1 MLARLLIKNYALI
14 EHLDIRFDKGL
25 NIITGETGAG
35 KSIIMGALG
44 LILGNR
50 AEGKHFFDE
59 SKKCIIEGT
68 FKVDSYDLVGF
79 FNEHDIDYD
88 KETIVRRE
96 LTIDG
101 KSRAFVNDSPVTLN
115 VLRLL
120 GEQLFDIHSQHAT
133 LQLNTEKFQL
143 MVIDSVAKNDRLLST
158 FRDSFLRYKK
168 SRSALEQL
176 KEQIAQANVEMDFNQ
191 FQFNELFESRLQIDE
206 QELLETEIS

>member
-143 MVIDSVAKNDRLLST
+143 MVIDSSAKND
-158 FRDSFLRYKK
+158 
-168 SRSALEQL
+168 
-176 KEQIAQANVEMDFNQ
+176 EQIAKFKDRLSAFKKSKIALERLKEEIALGNAESDFN
-191 FQFNELFESRLQIDE
+191 
-206 QELLETEIS
+206 